1 MVMRDKSYKTVE
13 IITLICFSIS
23 VVIACITRFIPF
35 IFLTLLTFPI
45 SFKLLKGK
53 VDSLPKNKEEK
64 QYVSK
69 FSKRSED

>member
-1 MVMRDKSYKTVE
+1 MIMRDKSYKTVE

-23 VVIACITRFIPF
+23 VVVACITHFIPF
-35 IFLTLLTFPI
+35 IFLMLLTFPV

-64 QYVSK
+64 QYVN
-69 FSKRSED
+69 

>member
-1 MVMRDKSYKTVE
+1 MIRRDKSYKKVE

-53 VDSLPKNKEEK
+53 VDSLSKNKEDK
-64 QYVSK
+64 QYVN
-69 FSKRSED
+69 

>member
-13 IITLICFSIS
+13 IVTLICFSIS
-23 VVIACITRFIPF
+23 VVVACITRFIPF

-53 VDSLPKNKEEK
+53 VVNLPKNKEEK
-64 QYVSK
+64 
-69 FSKRSED
+69 

>member
-23 VVIACITRFIPF
+23 VITVCITRFIPF
-35 IFLTLLTFPI
+35 IFLTLLTI

-53 VDSLPKNKEEK
+53 VDSLPKNKEDK
-64 QYVSK
+64 KICQLV
-69 FSKRSED
+69 

>member
-1 MVMRDKSYKTVE
+1 MIRRDKSYKTVE

-23 VVIACITRFIPF
+23 VVVACITRFIPF

-64 QYVSK
+64 QYVN
-69 FSKRSED
+69 

>member
-1 MVMRDKSYKTVE
+1 MIMRDKSYKTVE

-23 VVIACITRFIPF
+23 VVVACITHFIPF

-53 VDSLPKNKEEK
+53 VDSLSKNKEEK
-64 QYVSK
+64 QYVN
-69 FSKRSED
+69 

>member
-1 MVMRDKSYKTVE
+1 MIRRDKSYKKVE

-53 VDSLPKNKEEK
+53 VDSLSKN
-64 QYVSK
+64 
-69 FSKRSED
+69 